1 MIFRIM
7 LVCALLSVN
16 ACVGNSKPT
25 RFYVLSTLAQ
35 NSRQVNKLHTEQ
47 KIVLVGPIELAKYL
61 DRTNIAYRS
70 GANELIISDFD
81 TWAEGLD
88 RSIARTIAQNMS
100 TTLNSGQ
107 FTFSPWQSLANPDLE
122 IPIGIERFDC
132 DEKAFCALRI
142 FWSVR
147 QPEGSITSPL
157 SEHTFELQAKSASV
171 EDQVA
176 ALSELL
182 AQASI
187 LLAAE
192 IR

>member
-1 MIFRIM
+1 M
-7 LVCALLSVN
+7 LVCALLSLS
-16 ACVGNSKPT
+16 ACFGNSKPT
-25 RFYVLSTLAQ
+25 RFYVLSTLTQ
-35 NSRQVNKLHTEQ
+35 NSKEVDKQHKEQ
-47 KIVLVGPIELAKYL
+47 KVVLVGPIELAKYL

-100 TTLNSGQ
+100 STLNSSQ
-107 FTFSPWQSLANPDLE
+107 FTFSPWQSLADPDLE

-132 DEKAFCALRI
+132 DEKAFCALHI

-147 QPEGSITSPL
+147 QPQGIITSPL
-157 SEHTFELQAKSASV
+157 SAHGFELQARSASV